1 MQVLREKF
9 KGAIV
14 GAALGDAVGKS
25 VEDVVEEEVHE
36 FYGGRIEGFVPP
48 HPSSPAHGQLPE
60 ETSDETTIMR
70 ILLESV
76 VSKKGIDVKDFLNR
90 LILWYEDEASHRYPD
105 PTLLRAIDLLS
116 RGINPTS
123 HGLVSNSVE
132 GILRSVVVG
141 LFHYYNPELAAE
153 GSKLVSLLT
162 HRGQAIADGSALLG
176 ASISYLVL
184 EEFDL
189 PDLGER
195 IRFLNALKRFVSD
208 RKFERVLDL
217 VQELLYE
224 QADLNMAIRNIG
236 NGSYVFEALPLA
248 LFIFLSN
255 IGSPMEGFWWA
266 VNSYGEFG
274 GDTDSVG
281 FIVGALTGAYF
292 GESVFP
298 RNLIEGLENSELYED
313 LAQKLYDITENMIIR
328 R

>member
-1 MQVLREKF
+1 MQIIRDKF
-9 KGAIV
+9 KGAIL
-14 GAALGDAVGKS
+14 GAALGDAIGKS
-25 VEDVVEEEVHE
+25 VEDVVEEEVME

-48 HPSSPAHGQLPE
+48 HPSSPAYGQLPE

-76 VSKKGIDVKDFLNR
+76 VSKKEIDIKDFLRR
-90 LILWYEDEASHRYPD
+90 LTLWYEDEVNHRYPD
-105 PTLLRAIDLLS
+105 PMLLTSIDLLS
-116 RGINPTS
+116 RGINPS
-123 HGLVSNSVE
+123 LHGLTSSSVE

-141 LFHYYNPELAAE
+141 LFHYYNPELAVE

-162 HRGQAIADGSALLG
+162 HRSEAIADGASLLG
-176 ASISYLVL
+176 ASVSYLVS

-189 PDLGER
+189 RDFNER
-195 IRFLNALKRFVSD
+195 IRFLNALKRFIKE
-208 RKFERVLDL
+208 RKFEKTIDM
-217 VQELLYE
+217 VQELLFE
-224 QADLNMAIRNIG
+224 QASLDMAIRNLG
-236 NGSYVFEALPLA
+236 NGTFVFEALPLS

-255 IGSPMEGFWWA
+255 IETPIEGFWWA

-274 GDTDSVG
+274 GDTDSIG
-281 FIVGALTGAYF
+281 FLVGAFVGSYF

-298 RNLIEGLENSELYED
+298 RHLIESLENSRKYEE

>member
-1 MQVLREKF
+1 MQILREKF

-14 GAALGDAVGKS
+14 GAALGDALGKS
-25 VEDVVEEEVHE
+25 VEDVIEEEVYE
-36 FYGGRIEGFVPP
+36 FYGGRIESFVPP
-48 HPSSPAHGQLPE
+48 HPSSPAYGQLPE

-76 VSKKGIDVKDFLNR
+76 VAKKGIDVRDFLNR
-90 LILWYEDEASHRYPD
+90 LILWYEDEANHRYPD

-116 RGINPTS
+116 SGVDPTS

-132 GILRSVVVG
+132 GILRSIVVG

-162 HRGQAIADGSALLG
+162 HRGQAVADGSAILG

-184 EEFDL
+184 EEFYL
-189 PDLGER
+189 SDLGER
-195 IRFLNALKRFVSD
+195 IRFLNALKRFISQ
-208 RKFERVLDL
+208 RKFERVIDL

-224 QADLNMAIRNIG
+224 QADLDMAIRNVG

-255 IGSPMEGFWWA
+255 VESPVEGLWWA

-274 GDTDSVG
+274 GDTDSIA
-281 FIVGALTGAYF
+281 FIVGAMIGAYF

-298 RNLIEGLENSELYED
+298 KNLIEGLENSELYED
-313 LAQKLYDITENMIIR
+313 LAKNLYDITESMIIR